1 MEVVTADVRGEIVVY
16 ECPECGYQ
24 EETLIEREDDDAD
37 EPEPLDVPAL
47 DEDYG
52 DDEDED
58 PPTPDGPA

>member
-24 EETLIEREDDDAD
+24 EETLIEHEDDDD
-37 EPEPLDVPAL
+37 EPQPLDVPAAL

-52 DDEDED
+52 DDGDEE
-58 PPTPDGPA
+58 PPMPDGPA